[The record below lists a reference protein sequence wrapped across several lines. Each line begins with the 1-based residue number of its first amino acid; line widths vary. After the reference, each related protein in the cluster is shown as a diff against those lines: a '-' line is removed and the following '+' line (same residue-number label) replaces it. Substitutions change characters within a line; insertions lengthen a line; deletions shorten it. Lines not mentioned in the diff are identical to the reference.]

1 MSGINP
7 IIDTLLH
14 QVLGKRVDIPP
25 PRDLNEP
32 VRPLNPAE
40 APRALHSDS
49 RLDGRPL
56 PLPLPQAGT
65 ARESLKDAHL
75 KPASE
80 PPGRPVAS
88 AQPHLSDAARTIAD
102 TLLRFPSPP
111 LAIRSPTPLLPVSSP
126 PQTTPPAQ
134 LASALQ
140 TQVQQSGLFYEAHV
154 NRWFHGDYPRDALLR
169 EPQMQAAPRLTAVTL
184 HPQAQGTAPTSPGDA
199 PLRHPDSLMT
209 PPARAASQADA
220 LRQFAELAWEAHSRG
235 GSTTP
240 AGMMKDE
247 PLQGLVRQQLEMLA
261 QPVLRWEGDIWTGI
275 FMALVIQAPLHHG
288 QRQGQEDGERREQDE
303 STWQSELSLELPH
316 LGTLGVRLNLRGA
329 QHLTMTF
336 TSATVETRETLNAEL
351 PHLQHRLAG
360 LGFSEVLLSVAERE
374 EKPDARTDT

>member
-56 PLPLPQAGT
+56 PPPLSQAGT
-65 ARESLKDAHL
+65 ARESLKDTPL
-75 KPASE
+75 KPAPE
-80 PPGRPVAS
+80 TPGRPAAS
-88 AQPHLSDAARTIAD
+88 AQSHLSGAARTIAD

-111 LAIRSPTPLLPVSSP
+111 AAIRSPAPLLPASSP
-126 PQTTPPAQ
+126 PQATPPAQ

-140 TQVQQSGLFYEAHV
+140 TQVQQSGVFYEAHV

-169 EPQMQAAPRLTAVTL
+169 EPQMQAAPRLTAATL
-184 HPQAQGTAPTSPGDA
+184 PPPAPGAAPTSPGDA
-199 PLRHPDSLMT
+199 PLRQLTSPLAPHAGGT
-209 PPARAASQADA
+209 GQAEA
-220 LRQFAELAWEAHSRG
+220 LRQFAEQAWEAHSRSG
-235 GSTTP
+235 ATVSDMP
-240 AGMMKDE
+240 QDE

-288 QRQGQEDGERREQDE
+288 QNHGQEDDKGHEQDE
-303 STWQSELSLELPH
+303 PTWQSELNLELPH
-316 LGTLGVRLNLRGA
+316 LGTLGVRLSLRGT
-329 QHLTMTF
+329 QRLTMILAS
-336 TSATVETRETLNAEL
+336 SAADTRDTLDAEL
-351 PHLQHRLAG
+351 PHLQQRLIG
-360 LGFSEVLLSVAERE
+360 LGFSEVLLSVEEPE
-374 EKPDARTDT
+374 EKPDDSAAT

>member
-56 PLPLPQAGT
+56 PLPLTQAGT
-65 ARESLKDAHL
+65 ASKSLKEPNL
-75 KPASE
+75 KPAPE
-80 PPGRPVAS
+80 PSGRPVTS
-88 AQPHLSDAARTIAD
+88 AQSHLSDAARTIAD

-111 LAIRSPTPLLPVSSP
+111 PAIRSPTPLLPTSSL
-126 PQTTPPAQ
+126 PQAAPPAQ
-134 LASALQ
+134 LANALQ
-140 TQVQQSGLFYEAHV
+140 NHVQQSGLFYEAHV

-184 HPQAQGTAPTSPGDA
+184 APPAQGTAPTSPGDA
-199 PLRHPDSLMT
+199 PLRHLTSPLA
-209 PPARAASQADA
+209 PPAGATNQAEA
-220 LRQFAELAWEAHSRG
+220 LRQFAEQAWEANSRG

-240 AGMMKDE
+240 AGMTQNE
-247 PLQGLVRQQLEMLA
+247 QLQGLVRQQLEMLA

-275 FMALVIQAPLHHG
+275 FMALVIQPPFHHG
-288 QRQGQEDGERREQDE
+288 QRQGQQDGKGRAQDE
-303 STWQSELSLELPH
+303 STWQSELTLELPH
-316 LGTLGVRLNLRGA
+316 LGNLGVRLSLRGT
-329 QHLTMTF
+329 QRLTMAIASDT
-336 TSATVETRETLNAEL
+336 AETRDTLNAEL
-351 PHLQHRLAG
+351 PHLQQRLAG